1 MRSRTGR
8 MALAGL
14 LGAGVLVA
22 TIAPAGAQAPL
33 SVTVCHTQDIGLID
47 PARGVLLN
55 ELNNLW
61 VNIYETLVSREPGGR
76 LVPAVAESW
85 EVKSPTE
92 WVFKIRHGITFHD
105 GETLNAE
112 AVKATLDRYQEKDK
126 PRYGAVAAGV
136 KDVTVID
143 PYTVRITTPTP
154 DAAFL
159 ERLFEVPILPPGYL
173 KQVGEQGFLQKPVG
187 SGPYR
192 WVEWVKGSHV
202 TLEANP
208 KYWRGEPA
216 VKRAT
221 FKLIPEIAT
230 RVSALKAGECDI
242 ALQVP
247 PDLIEDVEKTGT
259 VRIAPAE
266 SPRIIYFILYPQST
280 LGGGAPLN
288 DLRVRQAINHAV
300 DVDKIIK
307 FILNGQA
314 VRVATLYGR
323 QTAGFDPEV
332 KPYEYNPQ
340 KAKELLAQAG
350 FANGFTIGLDA
361 PIGGNPIKPVEVA
374 QAVAADLEKVGIKT
388 QMRTL
393 DTATYAQMKF
403 GYKLAPIL
411 MWNWMAFEADYI
423 LYAQAHSKAQFFHYP
438 VHSPEVDRL
447 MEQERS
453 ELNPTKRLAVLKA
466 IQQKVRD
473 DAPFLV
479 LYQQKDIFG
488 VNKRLDWNSVPGG
501 YLYLTTIKSR

>member
-1 MRSRTGR
+1 MRSWTRR
-8 MALAGL
+8 MVWMGL
-14 LGAGVLVA
+14 LGWGAVLMSV
-22 TIAPAGAQAPL
+22 TPVGAQAPL
-33 SVTVCHTQDIGLID
+33 SVTVCHTQDIALID

-61 VNIYETLVSREPGGR
+61 VNMYETLVARDPGGR
-76 LVPAVAESW
+76 LVPSVAESW

-92 WVFKIRHGITFHD
+92 WVFKIRQGITFHN
-105 GETLNAE
+105 GEPLNAA

-126 PRYGAVAAGV
+126 PRYGAVAQGV
-136 KDVTVID
+136 KDVTVVD
-143 PYTVRITTPTP
+143 AYTVRITTPTP

-173 KQVGEQGFLQKPVG
+173 QQVGEQGFLQKPVG

-192 WVEWVKGSHV
+192 WVEWVKGSHF

-208 KYWRGEPA
+208 KYWRGEPT

-230 RVSALKAGECDI
+230 RMSALKAGECDI

-247 PDLIEDVEKTGT
+247 PDLMEDVEKSGS

-323 QTAGFDPEV
+323 QTAGFDPRSS
-332 KPYEYNPQ
+332 PTSTTRSGPRSSSPRPGSPTACRSAWTRPSAATRSSRSRWPRQ
-340 KAKELLAQAG
+340 SRQTWRRSG
-350 FANGFTIGLDA
+350 SSPRFA
-361 PIGGNPIKPVEVA
+361 
-374 QAVAADLEKVGIKT
+374 
-388 QMRTL
+388 
-393 DTATYAQMKF
+393 
-403 GYKLAPIL
+403 
-411 MWNWMAFEADYI
+411 
-423 LYAQAHSKAQFFHYP
+423 
-438 VHSPEVDRL
+438 
-447 MEQERS
+447 RS
-453 ELNPTKRLAVLKA
+453 TPRPTR
-466 IQQKVRD
+466 R
-473 DAPFLV
+473 
-479 LYQQKDIFG
+479 
-488 VNKRLDWNSVPGG
+488 
-501 YLYLTTIKSR
+501 

>member
-1 MRSRTGR
+1 M
-8 MALAGL
+8 
-14 LGAGVLVA
+14 V
-22 TIAPAGAQAPL
+22 
-33 SVTVCHTQDIGLID
+33 
-47 PARGVLLN
+47 
-55 ELNNLW
+55 
-61 VNIYETLVSREPGGR
+61 
-76 LVPAVAESW
+76 
-85 EVKSPTE
+85 
-92 WVFKIRHGITFHD
+92 
-105 GETLNAE
+105 
-112 AVKATLDRYQEKDK
+112 
-126 PRYGAVAAGV
+126 
-136 KDVTVID
+136 D

-192 WVEWVKGSHV
+192 WVEWVKGSHF

-230 RVSALKAGECDI
+230 RMSALKAGECDI

-247 PDLIEDVEKTGT
+247 PDLIEDVEKSGT

-280 LGGGAPLN
+280 LRRRSAAERPARPSGDQPRGGRRQDHQVHPQRPGGA
-288 DLRVRQAINHAV
+288 
-300 DVDKIIK
+300 
-307 FILNGQA
+307 
-314 VRVATLYGR
+314 GR
-323 QTAGFDPEV
+323 PRSTGGRRPASTPRSS
-332 KPYEYNPQ
+332 PTSTIRRRPRSCSPRP
-340 KAKELLAQAG
+340 G
-350 FANGFTIGLDA
+350 FANGFSIGMDA

-374 QAVAADLEKVGIKT
+374 QAVAADLEKVGIKP

-438 VHSPEVDRL
+438 GHTPGGGPADGAAAHGAEPDR
-447 MEQERS
+447 
-453 ELNPTKRLAVLKA
+453 RLAVLKA